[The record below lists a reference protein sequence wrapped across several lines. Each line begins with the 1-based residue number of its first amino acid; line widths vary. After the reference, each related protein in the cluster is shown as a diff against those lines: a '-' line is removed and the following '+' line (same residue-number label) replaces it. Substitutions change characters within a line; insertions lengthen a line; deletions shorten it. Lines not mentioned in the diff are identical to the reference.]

1 MSDDTSDF
9 DPTGTRRSRIRG
21 VAGLAAARLGHRLR
35 DRDGQTLLSV
45 GGVAVAVALLLIVT
59 SVSAGL
65 VAGGTVGTD
74 DTDYWIV
81 PEGSS
86 GSAVTAVEGQRLGQV
101 HPVSERLAAR
111 AGVTD
116 ATPMLTGVLR
126 FAPADTDAEPEF
138 ALVLGVVP
146 GPSDQRIG
154 GLPTDALAPGDPY
167 YANGTYNGTWTG
179 GAVVSESAADAL
191 AADDGQ
197 LERGTRLRVA
207 DEPADRG
214 FTVERVAQSD
224 GPGLGQLPVVVVH
237 LAELQRLTGGTNGDV
252 ADQLLVSTDGSVAA
266 ADLQGVYPN
275 VQVLTRGELLT
286 SRAQESGLPVAMAA
300 AALVVAV
307 VVGTLFLVTTVG
319 FAVLADAEARAVL
332 AAMGVS
338 GRSRA
343 SLVAWETLAT
353 AGAGGLIGVGGWLLA
368 AAVVAA
374 LGVLG
379 TTVPFAARPVFGLYG
394 VLVALAVGL
403 VALPPLVL
411 VSRRTRAVRE
421 VLR

>member
-1 MSDDTSDF
+1 
-9 DPTGTRRSRIRG
+9 
-21 VAGLAAARLGHRLR
+21 
-35 DRDGQTLLSV
+35 
-45 GGVAVAVALLLIVT
+45 
-59 SVSAGL
+59 
-65 VAGGTVGTD
+65 
-74 DTDYWIV
+74 
-81 PEGSS
+81 
-86 GSAVTAVEGQRLGQV
+86 
-101 HPVSERLAAR
+101 
-111 AGVTD
+111 
-116 ATPMLTGVLR
+116 
-126 FAPADTDAEPEF
+126 
-138 ALVLGVVP
+138 
-146 GPSDQRIG
+146 
-154 GLPTDALAPGDPY
+154 
-167 YANGTYNGTWTG
+167 
-179 GAVVSESAADAL
+179 
-191 AADDGQ
+191 
-197 LERGTRLRVA
+197 
-207 DEPADRG
+207 
-214 FTVERVAQSD
+214 
-224 GPGLGQLPVVVVH
+224 VVVH
-237 LAELQRLTGGTNGDV
+237 LAELQQLTGGTNGDV

-266 ADLQGVYPN
+266 DDLQGVYPN

-343 SLVAWETLAT
+343 ALVAWETLAT
-353 AGAGGLIGVGGWLLA
+353 AGAGGLIGIGGWLLA
-368 AAVVAA
+368 AAVVAV

-379 TTVPFAARPVFGLYG
+379 TTVPFAVRPVFGLYG